1 MTSSRISTSGEG
13 SGAGGLCQPHQRSER
28 WVQGV
33 TVPVECFRVE
43 VVVHQ
48 QPGAPVYG
56 YSIEVSD
63 PHTRELLAKVAEPAR
78 QAVQAVGLVS
88 NVTLDIRAVLLEL
101 TDPDPF

>member
-1 MTSSRISTSGEG
+1 MTTSGKSNTGEG
-13 SGAGGLCQPHQRSER
+13 SGAHGLCEPHQRPER
-28 WVQGV
+28 WLQGV

-48 QPGAPVYG
+48 QPGTDVYG
-56 YSIEVSD
+56 YAIEVSE
-63 PHTRELLAKVAEPAR
+63 PHTRELLAKVAEPSRRAS
-78 QAVQAVGLVS
+78 ATVGLVS